1 MEINETT
8 NNKQSNVFQ
17 SVMEES
23 FEDIKQMRIVK
34 WTDRM
39 LGSRHGLYLLPLIVL
54 IDTYLLILPLEPILA
69 VYAIKNKHV
78 PLWVIGLVSG
88 VVSLLGYLS
97 LYFAGFYFSG
107 ATLGFF
113 ESAFGLEQIEVVSEL
128 LKRTIEFNGATINIA
143 SLFAFSS
150 AIASVPVPLSVFTFS
165 VGVFKVAVVPFTIM
179 FFIGRT
185 IRYYLSAWVGR
196 KYGVAALEAV
206 FKNVFLFA
214 ALLAVS
220 IALIAYKL
228 F

>member
-1 MEINETT
+1 MDIKQETRP
-8 NNKQSNVFQ
+8 NKPTFFQ
-17 SVMEES
+17 ETLEES
-23 FEDIKQMRIVK
+23 FEELKQMRIVR

-39 LGSRHGLYLLPLIVL
+39 LGSRHGIYLLPIIVL

-88 VVSLLGYLS
+88 IVSLFGYLS

-107 ATLGFF
+107 ATLGLF
-113 ESAFGLEQIEVVSEL
+113 ENTFGLEQIETAGEL
-128 LKRTIEFNGATINIA
+128 LRRTVEFNGVTINIA

-150 AIASVPVPLSVFTFS
+150 ALASVPIPLSVFTFS
-165 VGVFKVAVVPFTIM
+165 VGVFKVAIVPFTIM

-206 FKNVFLFA
+206 FKNVFAFA

-220 IALIAYKL
+220 VALLAYKL

>member
-1 MEINETT
+1 MEKETAQH
-8 NNKQSNVFQ
+8 NKIGNLFQ
-17 SVMEES
+17 ETLEES
-23 FEDIKQMRIVK
+23 LEEIKQMKIVK

-39 LGSRHGLYLLPLIVL
+39 LGSRHGIYLLPIIVL
-54 IDTYLLILPLEPILA
+54 IDTYLLVLPLEPILA

-88 VVSLLGYLS
+88 IVSLLGYLS

-113 ESAFGLEQIEVVSEL
+113 ENTFGLDQIQAAGEL
-128 LKRTIEFNGATINIA
+128 LKRTIEFNGATVNIA

-150 AIASVPVPLSVFTFS
+150 ALASVPIPLSVFTFS
-165 VGVFKVAVVPFTIM
+165 VGVFKIAIVPFTIM
-179 FFIGRT
+179 FFVGRT

-206 FKNVFLFA
+206 FKNVFIFALF
-214 ALLAVS
+214 LVLS
-220 IALIAYKL
+220 IALLAYKL